1 MTRVSMRL
9 WLALAFALAAAATA
23 VVAGETMTRR
33 SEAEFERQ
41 AERSALLHATQAREA
56 VVRGIRR
63 GDHTQVARAVAERR
77 DIAVFLLDRR
87 GRPITPERS
96 NQTSLASVPG
106 RSAAVDAALAGRSVV
121 RTFERGTRA
130 TAAVPLPGQRAA
142 VLLTFAAAPGY
153 AAPMVVFEDQLLI
166 AVVLGLLVGAAIG
179 TIVAATIASRLRRIA
194 VAAEAIEGGRLDV
207 PVRTRIGD
215 EVGQLAVTFDRMRTR
230 LHESVST
237 LRSEQARLRRLLER
251 LDQGVVAIDPDLRV
265 EVVNGAAGRL
275 LGEEALA
282 EGDQLPEPWP
292 DFPLRHFALELHRPG
307 ATMQN
312 VRVAPSEELSYT
324 LFGIP
329 AGDAFGTAVLVIT
342 DVSELERRERVE
354 REFVANAAHELR
366 TPVAAITAAIEV
378 LQSGAKELPAE
389 RDRFLAILDRQS
401 ARLAR
406 LGRALLVL
414 ARAQASE
421 AQPRLGPLELR
432 PLLEEVADG
441 LRVHE
446 GVDVEVDCPRG
457 LTVLAERDL
466 VEQVLSNLAANASKH
481 TENGRITVTAR
492 PDASDRIAIEVSD
505 TGDGIPLDER
515 DRIFDRFYRSGS
527 RDSDG
532 FGLGLAIVRQAVR
545 VLGGTVEIG
554 GGPAG
559 GTTVR
564 VTLPQAR
571 VEVA

>member
-1 MTRVSMRL
+1 
-9 WLALAFALAAAATA
+9 
-23 VVAGETMTRR
+23 
-33 SEAEFERQ
+33 
-41 AERSALLHATQAREA
+41 
-56 VVRGIRR
+56 
-63 GDHTQVARAVAERR
+63 
-77 DIAVFLLDRR
+77 
-87 GRPITPERS
+87 
-96 NQTSLASVPG
+96 
-106 RSAAVDAALAGRSVV
+106 
-121 RTFERGTRA
+121 
-130 TAAVPLPGQRAA
+130 
-142 VLLTFAAAPGY
+142 
-153 AAPMVVFEDQLLI
+153 
-166 AVVLGLLVGAAIG
+166 
-179 TIVAATIASRLRRIA
+179 
-194 VAAEAIEGGRLDV
+194 
-207 PVRTRIGD
+207 
-215 EVGQLAVTFDRMRTR
+215 
-230 LHESVST
+230 
-237 LRSEQARLRRLLER
+237 
-251 LDQGVVAIDPDLRV
+251 
-265 EVVNGAAGRL
+265 
-275 LGEEALA
+275 
-282 EGDQLPEPWP
+282 
-292 DFPLRHFALELHRPG
+292 
-307 ATMQN
+307 
-312 VRVAPSEELSYT
+312 
-324 LFGIP
+324 
-329 AGDAFGTAVLVIT
+329 
-342 DVSELERRERVE
+342 VE

-389 RDRFLAILDRQS
+389 RDRFLAILERQS

-414 ARAQASE
+414 ARAQSNE
-421 AQPRLGPLELR
+421 AQPRLEPLELY
-432 PLLEEVADG
+432 PLLEDVADG
-441 LRVHE
+441 LRLHE

-492 PDASDRIAIEVSD
+492 PDASDRIAIEGSD

-554 GGPAG
+554 DGPAG

>member
-1 MTRVSMRL
+1 MRL

-41 AERSALLHATQAREA
+41 AERSALQHTTQAREA
-56 VVRGIRR
+56 VIRGIRR
-63 GDHTQVARAVAERR
+63 GDHAEVARAVAERR

-87 GRPITPERS
+87 GQPVTPERS

-106 RSAAVDAALAGRSVV
+106 RAAAVDAALAGRSVV

-130 TAAVPLPGQRAA
+130 TAAVPLPGERAA
-142 VLLTFAAAPGY
+142 VLLTFAVAPGY

-166 AVVLGLLVGAAIG
+166 AVVFGLLVGAAIG

-194 VAAEAIEGGRLDV
+194 VAAEAIERGEFHV
-207 PVRTRIGD
+207 PVPTRGGD
-215 EVGQLAVTFDRMRTR
+215 EVGQLAVTFDRMRER
-230 LHESVST
+230 LRESVT
-237 LRSEQARLRRLLER
+237 RLRSEQARLRRLLER
-251 LDQGVVAIDPDLRV
+251 LDQGVVAIDSGLRV

-307 ATMQN
+307 ASLQN
-312 VRVAPSEELSYT
+312 VRVASGELSYT
-324 LFGIP
+324 LVGIP

-414 ARAQASE
+414 ARAQSSE
-421 AQPRLGPLELR
+421 AQPRLAPLELR

-441 LRVHE
+441 LRLHE
-446 GVDVEVDCPRG
+446 GADVEVDCPSG
-457 LTVLAERDL
+457 LAVLAERDL

-481 TENGRITVTAR
+481 TENGRITVAAR
-492 PDASDRIAIEVSD
+492 VDASGRISVEVSD

-545 VLGGTVEIG
+545 VLGGTVEIA
-554 GGPAG
+554 GGPEG